1 MLKLGE
7 QRKGADAMAAQA
19 PVLPNLPNL
28 SNLPPSEDGSGGLG
42 PRFNQKDYQAKLV
55 LSGFVVI
62 PTKLGCDLQK
72 FKQVQD
78 AFDQHFRDSPEL
90 RNARPE
96 DPNWK
101 NVLGG
106 FAALGNPSSFH
117 HPFVRAMREM
127 CEAAVLDNDAL
138 PLYGRKLE
146 QCFDRMMRRI
156 PGEATDVESWHRDEA
171 LNTLPGDDIFGG
183 WINLDNDAQ
192 YFSCAPGTHRDE
204 GARDRN
210 AGFAKITSL
219 EQKDHYQ
226 GIANGGGFVTI
237 PPGHILIFYE
247 RLVHEV
253 FKATATDIMRR
264 LFLGWRAT
272 IASEPLFGQ
281 IQTDAWIQSQ
291 APPKIKSGQKPAVY
305 PTAYYNFPRNFETL
319 TKFSESVFVP
329 ECLYQHTVQRGEQAN
344 TEWMRV
350 ARFMK
355 GLAEYGLPKYVEY
368 NMYERNI
375 MFPQRLVQLRTFDS
389 PNQRV
394 AYQLVSVPEWQA
406 HLRNPTAMDVEGNPT
421 RRPIPVRH

>member
-1 MLKLGE
+1 
-7 QRKGADAMAAQA
+7 MAAQA
-19 PVLPNLPNL
+19 PTLPNL
-28 SNLPPSEDGSGGLG
+28 SNLSNRFNLPPSEDASGGLG
-42 PRFNQKDYQAKLV
+42 PAFNQADYQAQLV
-55 LSGFVVI
+55 RNGFVVI
-62 PTKLGCDLQK
+62 PTTLGYDLQK
-72 FKQVQD
+72 LKQVQD

-117 HPFVRAMREM
+117 HPVVRAMREM

-156 PGEATDVESWHRDEA
+156 PGEATDAESWHRDEA

-183 WINLDNDAQ
+183 WINLDEQPQ
-192 YFSCAPGTHRDE
+192 YFSCAPRTHTEE
-204 GARDRN
+204 GAHDRN
-210 AGFAKITSL
+210 AGFAKITTP
-219 EQKDHYQ
+219 EQMAHYQ
-226 GIANGGGFVTI
+226 RIANRHGPVAI

-253 FKATATDIMRR
+253 HKVTATHIMRR

-272 IASEPLFGQ
+272 NASAPLFGQ
-281 IQTDAWIQSQ
+281 MQTDAWMQSQ
-291 APPKIKSGQKPAVY
+291 APPKVKSGQKPAVY
-305 PTAYYNFPRNFETL
+305 PTAYYNYPRNFKAL
-319 TKFSESVFVP
+319 TKFSESVFVR
-329 ECLYQHTVQRGEQAN
+329 ECLYEHTVKSGLYAN
-344 TEWMRV
+344 SKWMRV

-355 GLAEYGLPKYVEY
+355 GLAEYGLPTYVQY

-394 AYQLVSVPEWQA
+394 AYQLVSAPEWQA
-406 HLRNPTAMDVEGNPT
+406 HRRNPTAMDAQGNPT
-421 RRPIPVRH
+421 RRPIPVRY